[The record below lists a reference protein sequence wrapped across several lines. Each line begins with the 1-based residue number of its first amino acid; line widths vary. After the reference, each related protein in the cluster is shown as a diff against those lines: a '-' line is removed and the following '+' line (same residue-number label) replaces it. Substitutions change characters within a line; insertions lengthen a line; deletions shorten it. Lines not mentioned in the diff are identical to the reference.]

1 MSHLCCLES
10 GLDSHSVSFSLRPWA
25 RLALTLY
32 QEDGVPRLSSSI
44 IVCDIEQEIISVG
57 SLPLSLY
64 VSLPTFLLR

>member
-10 GLDSHSVSFSLRPWA
+10 GLDSRSVSFSLRPWA

-44 IVCDIEQEIISVG
+44 IVCDIEQETISVG